1 MAQKIP
7 NQAAREASAFD
18 RLAALDTPE
27 QSIWVMF
34 AAAVIARD
42 VQLAEAI
49 LDTYEERIIRKQ
61 KETR

>member
-1 MAQKIP
+1 MAQKVP
-7 NQAAREASAFD
+7 NQAAREAAAFD

-34 AAAVIARD
+34 GTAVIARD